1 MEGARIAKAKE
12 ALVLFIQS
20 LPLSSRFN
28 VISFGSNYKQ
38 LHNSSVENT
47 NAAVRDA
54 VKAIKGMKA
63 DLGGTYILE
72 VLKQQL

>member
-1 MEGARIAKAKE
+1 MSIDDAVGEYIFLLDRSYSMEGARIAKAKE

-38 LHNSSVENT
+38 LHYSSV
-47 NAAVRDA
+47 
-54 VKAIKGMKA
+54 
-63 DLGGTYILE
+63 
-72 VLKQQL
+72 